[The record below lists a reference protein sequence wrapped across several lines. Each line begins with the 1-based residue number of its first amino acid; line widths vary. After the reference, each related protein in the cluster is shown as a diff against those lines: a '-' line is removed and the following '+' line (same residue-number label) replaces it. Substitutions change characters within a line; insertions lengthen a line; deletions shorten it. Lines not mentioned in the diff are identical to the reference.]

1 MSCSGIIF
9 DINEATV
16 HDGPGLRTAVFLK
29 GCPLRCAW
37 CHSPEGQSP
46 EPEMLLLPDNTRRLC
61 GKEYNAEEF
70 ASYLRECASLT
81 PNGGITFT
89 GGEVLMQMDFM
100 RDLLIRLRGIHI
112 TVETS
117 GAGRCC
123 DLLEIAGLSD
133 LIYFGLKIINP
144 EKSVQYVGRS
154 SDEILHNLF
163 ALDSHS
169 STKYILRIPLIPG
182 AIATEENFLD
192 LMNLCRKLKRVHSLE
207 FLKANKLAP
216 AKYLSCNRQFPA
228 EFASCETG
236 SIPEFFDPGIPFVI
250 LD

>member
-1 MSCSGIIF
+1 MSFSGIIF
-9 DINEATV
+9 DINEAAV

-46 EPEMLLLPDNTRRLC
+46 MPEMLDLPDGSRRLC
-61 GKEYNAEEF
+61 GKEFDAKEL
-70 ASYLRECASLT
+70 AAYLRDCASLT

-89 GGEVLMQMDFM
+89 GGEVLMQPDFM
-100 RDLLIRLRGIHI
+100 RDLLNELRGIHI

-117 GAGRCC
+117 GAGKCS
-123 DLLEIAGLSD
+123 DLLEIADLSD
-133 LIYFGLKIINP
+133 LIYFGLKIIDP
-144 EKSVQYVGRS
+144 EKSLKYTGQS
-154 SDEILHNLF
+154 SEPILENLF
-163 ALDSHS
+163 ALDRYSQ
-169 STKYILRIPLIPG
+169 TRYILRIPLITN
-182 AIATEENFLD
+182 AIATEENFRD
-192 LMNLCRKLKRVHSLE
+192 LMDLCRQLKRLDSLE

-216 AKYLSCNRQFPA
+216 AKYLSCHRQFPA

-236 SIPEFFDPGIPFVI
+236 NIPDFFAPGIPFAI

>member
-9 DINEATV
+9 DINEAAV

-46 EPEMLLLPDNTRRLC
+46 EPEMLVLPDNSRRIC
-61 GKEYNAEEF
+61 GKRYDAVEL
-70 ASYLRECASLT
+70 ASYLRNCASLT
-81 PNGGITFT
+81 PDGGITFT
-89 GGEVLMQMDFM
+89 GGEVLMQADFM
-100 RDLLIRLRGIHI
+100 LDLLNRLQGIHI

-117 GAGRCC
+117 GAGKCS
-123 DLLEIAGLSD
+123 DLLAIAGLSD
-133 LIYFGLKIINP
+133 LIYFGLKIIDP
-144 EKSVQYVGRS
+144 VKSAQYIGS
-154 SDEILHNLF
+154 SSAMILENLF
-163 ALDSHS
+163 ALDRHS
-169 STKYILRIPLIPG
+169 GTKYILRIPLISG
-182 AIATEENFLD
+182 AIATKENFRD
-192 LMNLCRKLKRVHSLE
+192 LMDLCRKLKRVHSLE

-216 AKYLSCNRQFPA
+216 AKYLSCNRRFPT

-236 SIPEFFDPGIPFVI
+236 DIPDFFDPGIPFAI